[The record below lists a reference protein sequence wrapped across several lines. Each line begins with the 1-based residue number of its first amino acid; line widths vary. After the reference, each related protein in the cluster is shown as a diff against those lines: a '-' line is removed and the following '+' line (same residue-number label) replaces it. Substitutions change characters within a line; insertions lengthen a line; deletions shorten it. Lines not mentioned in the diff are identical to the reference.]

1 MGLSPLVEDSSVAAV
16 MIMLI
21 VQLDGQL
28 LMIFINWIQLE
39 IAMAAIDRCM
49 QLVNFLQGN
58 KIKSISIITNE

>member
-49 QLVNFLQGN
+49 QLVNLLQGN